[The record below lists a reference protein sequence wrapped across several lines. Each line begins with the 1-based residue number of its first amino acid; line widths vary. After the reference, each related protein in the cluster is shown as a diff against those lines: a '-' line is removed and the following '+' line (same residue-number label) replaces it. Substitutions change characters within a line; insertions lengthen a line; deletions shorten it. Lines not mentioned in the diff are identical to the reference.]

1 MANLY
6 ADEQFPL
13 AIVELLRA
21 LEHNVLTVQEAGKA
35 GLKIPDD
42 EVLAFA
48 SNNGRAILTLNRR
61 DFKRLHQQQPS
72 HAGIVVCTDDPDR
85 QQLAVRIHTALLTE
99 EPLDGKL
106 LSIIRPAR

>member
-13 AIVELLRA
+13 SVVESLRA
-21 LEHNVLTVQEAGKA
+21 SGHNVLTVQEAGNA
-35 GLKIPDD
+35 GLKVPDD

-48 SNNGRAILTLNRR
+48 SRNGRAVLTLNRR

-72 HAGIVVCTDDPDR
+72 HAGIIVCTDDPDR
-85 QQLAVRIHTALLTE
+85 QQLAARIHGALLAE
-99 EPLDGKL
+99 EPLAGKL

>member
-13 AIVELLRA
+13 SVVESLRA
-21 LEHNVLTVQEAGKA
+21 LRHNVLTVQEAGNA

-48 SNNGRAILTLNRR
+48 SRCGRAVLTFNRR

-72 HAGIVVCTDDPDR
+72 HAGVIICTDDPDR
-85 QQLAVRIHTALLTE
+85 ERLAARIHTALLAE
-99 EPLDGKL
+99 EPLNGKL
-106 LSIIRPAR
+106 ISVIRPAQ